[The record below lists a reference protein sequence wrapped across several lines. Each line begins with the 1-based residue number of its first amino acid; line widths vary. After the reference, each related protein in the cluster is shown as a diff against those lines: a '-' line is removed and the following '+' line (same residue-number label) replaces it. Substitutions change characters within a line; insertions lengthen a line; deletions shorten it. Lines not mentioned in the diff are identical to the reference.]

1 MDDLSYLQN
10 AVYDVL
16 RDLERYEHSNGERD
30 LQLMIGKVDYLRR
43 IVVNLE
49 IDDLVANFINE
60 AYRSLLEMER
70 SNQHG
75 GYQASKQETE
85 RGRRGRPPFDISK
98 EQLSYFIDNG
108 FKIKDISSMLGV
120 SVRTVERR
128 ISSFGLSISGKKL
141 YLYIIITSLITINMK
156 FT

>member
-16 RDLERYEHSNGERD
+16 RDLERYKHSNGERD

-49 IDDLVANFINE
+49 IDDFVANFINE
-60 AYRSLLEMER
+60 AYRSLLETER

-75 GYQASKQETE
+75 GYQALKQETE

-141 YLYIIITSLITINMK
+141 YPCIL
-156 FT
+156 

>member
-1 MDDLSYLQN
+1 MKPTD
-10 AVYDVL
+10 
-16 RDLERYEHSNGERD
+16 RCW
-30 LQLMIGKVDYLRR
+30 KWK
-43 IVVNLE
+43 
-49 IDDLVANFINE
+49 
-60 AYRSLLEMER
+60 R

-108 FKIKDISSMLGV
+108 FKIKNISSMLGV

-128 ISSFGLSISGKKL
+128 SISGKKWLKFYTSIL
-141 YLYIIITSLITINMK
+141 YKLL
-156 FT
+156 

>member
-49 IDDLVANFINE
+49 IDDFVANFINE

-75 GYQASKQETE
+75 GYQALKQETE

-141 YLYIIITSLITINMK
+141 YLYIIIASLITINMK